1 MASSGCRSSDTIPI
15 TFILMY
21 LISKFNN
28 SYREKIDRSGFEAQ
42 YFRAQ
47 SEMET
52 NKERVTR

>member
-1 MASSGCRSSDTIPI
+1 
-15 TFILMY
+15 MY

-47 SEMET
+47 SEMEA
-52 NKERVTR
+52 NKEQVTR